1 MSSEADMAIATP
13 VPSVVPVPESLPHS
27 PGEDNAANSSLTL
40 GQDSV
45 GGDHLGD
52 GKVELRVEEG
62 DGDDDDVKPAKRV
75 KRGDDKEQVEMTLRQ
90 VAEIVMVLVGMAA
103 LRADSP
109 PSSVERQLAADA
121 YDKLASLVERVA
133 PEDLVSKHSVQS
145 LIEQLILP
153 SSPVKP
159 SPKPITIVRLVIPFL
174 LLIIGQTEDE
184 RPLLMDF
191 SKS

>member
-13 VPSVVPVPESLPHS
+13 GPAVVPVPESLPQS
-27 PGEDNAANSSLTL
+27 PGENNVANSSLTL

-52 GKVELRVEEG
+52 GKVELRVEKG

-75 KRGDDKEQVEMTLRQ
+75 KRGDDQEQVEMTLRQ

-133 PEDLVSKHSVQS
+133 PEDLVSKHSVQR

-159 SPKPITIVRLVIPFL
+159 PPKPITIVRLALPFFL
-174 LLIIGQTEDE
+174 LFIGQTEDE

>member
-13 VPSVVPVPESLPHS
+13 GPAVVPVPESLPQS
-27 PGEDNAANSSLTL
+27 PGESHAPNSSLTL
-40 GQDSV
+40 GQDLV

-62 DGDDDDVKPAKRV
+62 ERDDGDVKPAKRV
-75 KRGDDKEQVEMTLRQ
+75 RRGDDEQQVEMTLRH

-103 LRADSP
+103 LRAGSP

-153 SSPVKP
+153 PSPVKP
-159 SPKPITIVRLVIPFL
+159 PPKPITIVRLAIPFS
-174 LLIIGQTEDE
+174 LLIIGQTDKQTDS
-184 RPLLMDF
+184 R
-191 SKS
+191 